1 MTQIFDLIQCPD
13 LFRAHISIYHLD
25 GEARHWWKG
34 VGQPFGAN
42 YQFTWEQFVH
52 TFREKY
58 YSPGVQEEMT
68 MKLISLQ
75 QGNRSMKEYEREF
88 NALARYGGEMLQ
100 TETLR
105 VKKFVRGLRPSLK
118 AKVKLLKINSM
129 SEIVDMADRI
139 ERTEREIEAS
149 TKRSTNPSH
158 RRLLQDD
165 KSKGKAVM
173 QPYTSG
179 IPMCSQ
185 CGRRHFGECR
195 LLQITCYHCGRAG
208 HYKSDCPELKRE
220 APKRIEQRP
229 IHQQPTAKR
238 PAVKPRVYALGTEE
252 QEEEEM
258 AAIIG
263 LRCMTRSSGPDNLV
277 YLHPEIENS
286 TKRNRKKKRQ
296 QRKMEE
302 RAIVAENNNDTYG
315 VYLQPKYIQQLSC
328 IRRPDIDRNNFEFQL
343 AFINMLRPPDFS
355 LLGTPRFSNSFCCRD
370 AFKLHDPGWQK
381 IDNLRPLD
389 PSGS

>member
-1 MTQIFDLIQCPD
+1 MQEMRNLLMELITTVRQQGAAPAPQPVPAPPPPYVPPPPPPVQPVAAPAPAPPVMNAEFFQFLDRVERRTAPRFGGTSDPAVAEDWLDRMTQIFDLIQCPD

-34 VGQPFGAN
+34 VAQPFGVN
-42 YQFTWEQFVH
+42 YQFTWGQFVH
-52 TFREKY
+52 AFREKY
-58 YSPGVQEEMT
+58 YSPGVQEEMA

-75 QGNRSMKEYEREF
+75 QGNRSVKEYEREF
-88 NALARYGGEMLQ
+88 NSLARYGGEMLQ

-118 AKVKLLKINSM
+118 AKVELLKINSM
-129 SEIVDMADRI
+129 SEIVDMADRA

-158 RRLLQDD
+158 RRLVQDD
-165 KSKGKAVM
+165 RSKGKAVV

-195 LLQITCYHCGRAG
+195 LLQITCFHCGRAG

-229 IHQQPTAKR
+229 VHQQPAAKR
-238 PAVKPRVYALGTEE
+238 PALKPRVYALGTEE
-252 QEEEEM
+252 QEEEETT
-258 AAIIG
+258 AIIG
-263 LRCMTRSSGPDNLV
+263 EENLEV
-277 YLHPEIENS
+277 IE
-286 TKRNRKKKRQ
+286 
-296 QRKMEE
+296 
-302 RAIVAENNNDTYG
+302 
-315 VYLQPKYIQQLSC
+315 
-328 IRRPDIDRNNFEFQL
+328 
-343 AFINMLRPPDFS
+343 
-355 LLGTPRFSNSFCCRD
+355 
-370 AFKLHDPGWQK
+370 PG
-381 IDNLRPLD
+381 IED
-389 PSGS
+389 